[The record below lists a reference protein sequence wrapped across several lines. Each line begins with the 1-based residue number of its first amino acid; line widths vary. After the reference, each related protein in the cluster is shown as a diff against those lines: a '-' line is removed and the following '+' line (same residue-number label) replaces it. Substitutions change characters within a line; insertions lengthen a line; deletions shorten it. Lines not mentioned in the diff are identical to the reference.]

1 MFLLVLGV
9 LLLGLAVVAVVLGL
23 RTPRFRTAGLLTA
36 AVGAVLG
43 VIAIVS
49 QTFYSQ
55 DSGEASVL
63 VDVSGVIVGQEVTPG
78 FHGKAPWQTVKTFNI
93 RNQTV
98 SFVGKGG
105 TDYSGGSAA
114 GPQVTAQDSD
124 GVSSDIDVNIVYSI
138 APEKV
143 TEIYRQY
150 RDEQNFVQ
158 QFVVQQVRS
167 QTRSVP
173 NQFSTLDL
181 LTKRTEVSSALRDA
195 LETAWDG
202 TGVQVDQVN
211 LQEIRPPQSIRDSY
225 SAAQQAQ
232 VQVAAEQAKL
242 DAAKIS
248 AQQQVVQAEAQA
260 KANSTL
266 SKSLTPEVLQSRYI
280 DALRDIGDKGNLVV
294 VPQGSN
300 PLVQVQQK

>member
-1 MFLLVLGV
+1 MFLFVSGVV
-9 LLLGLAVVAVVLGL
+9 LLLVAVGGVVVALIRPTRRLAALGTAVVA
-23 RTPRFRTAGLLTA
+23 GLLG
-36 AVGAVLG
+36 VGA
-43 VIAIVS
+43 ITS

-63 VDVSGVIVGQEVTPG
+63 VDVSGTIAGQETTPG

-98 SFVGKGG
+98 SFVGDGG

-150 RDEQNFVQ
+150 RDESNFVQ
-158 QFVVQQVRS
+158 QFVVQQIRS
-167 QTRSVP
+167 VTRAVP

-181 LTKRTEVSSALRDA
+181 ITKRTEVSAALRTA
-195 LETAWDG
+195 LESAWRG

-211 LQEIRPPQSIRDSY
+211 LQEIRPPKAVSESY
-225 SAAQQAQ
+225 SAAQQALVQ
-232 VQVAAEQAKL
+232 VQAEKAKL
-242 DAAKIS
+242 EATKVS
-248 AQQQVVQAEAQA
+248 AQQQVVQAQAQA
-260 KANSTL
+260 EANAEL
-266 SKSLTPEVLQSRYI
+266 AKGLTPSVLQSRYI
-280 DALRDIGDKGNLVV
+280 DALKSIGAQGNVIV
-294 VPQGSN
+294 VPQGST
-300 PLVQVQQK
+300 PFVQVQQK

>member
-1 MFLLVLGV
+1 MSLLVLG
-9 LLLGLAVVAVVLGL
+9 LLLLAVAV
-23 RTPRFRTAGLLTA
+23 AGLVVGRRRPKSRAIGLITA
-36 AVGAVLG
+36 VAGGVLG
-43 VIAIVS
+43 VVAILS
-49 QTFYSQ
+49 QTFYTQ

-63 VDVSGVIVGQEVTPG
+63 VDVSGVIAGQETSPG
-78 FHGKAPWQTVKTFNI
+78 FHGKAPWQDVKTFNI

-98 SFVGKGG
+98 SFVGKGD

-114 GPQVTAQDSD
+114 GPQVTAQDAD
-124 GVSSDIDVNIVYSI
+124 GVSNDIDVNIVYSI

-143 TEIYRQY
+143 TDIYRQY

-167 QTRSVP
+167 QTRNVP

-181 LTKRTEVSSALRDA
+181 LTKRTEVSSALRTA
-195 LETAWDG
+195 LESAWEG

-211 LQEIRPPQSIRDSY
+211 LQEIRPPQAVRDSY

-232 VQVAAEQAKL
+232 VQVAAEQSKL

-260 KANSTL
+260 KANEVL
-266 SKSLTPEVLQSRYI
+266 AKSLSEPVLQSRYI
-280 DALRDIGDKGNLVV
+280 DALKSIGDKGNLVV
-294 VPQGSN
+294 VPQGST
-300 PLVQVQQK
+300 PLVQVQK

>member
-1 MFLLVLGV
+1 MFLFVLGIV
-9 LLLGLAVVAVVLGL
+9 LLVVAV
-23 RTPRFRTAGLLTA
+23 AGLLIGLRLPKYRLAGLATGGFGVVLA
-36 AVGAVLG
+36 AISVL
-43 VIAIVS
+43 S

-55 DSGEASVL
+55 DSGEATVL
-63 VDVSGVIVGQEVTPG
+63 VDISGVIAGQETTPG
-78 FHGKAPWQTVKTFNI
+78 FHGKAPWQSIKTFNI

-98 SFVGKGG
+98 SFVGTGG
-105 TDYSGGSAA
+105 TDFTGGSAQ

-167 QTRSVP
+167 QTRNVP
-173 NQFSTLDL
+173 NEFSTLDL
-181 LTKRTEVSSALRDA
+181 LTKRTQVSTALREA
-195 LETAWDG
+195 LERAWQG

-211 LQEIRPPQSIRDSY
+211 LQEIRPPKSIRDSY
-225 SAAQQAQ
+225 SAAQRAQ

-260 KANSTL
+260 KANDTL
-266 SKSLTPEVLQSRYI
+266 NKSLTSNVLQSRYI
-280 DALRDIGDKGNLVV
+280 DALKSIGDKGNVVV
-294 VPQGSN
+294 VPQGST
-300 PLVQVQQK
+300 PFVQVQQK

>member
-1 MFLLVLGV
+1 MFLLVLG
-9 LLLGLAVVAVVLGL
+9 LLLIVVAVVGVLVGL
-23 RTPRFRTAGLLTA
+23 RTPKYRIAGI
-36 AVGAVLG
+36 AVGVAGVVLG
-43 VIAIVS
+43 GGAILS

-63 VDVSGVIVGQEVTPG
+63 VDVSGVIAGQETTPG
-78 FHGKAPWQTVKTFNI
+78 FHGKLPWQDVKTFNI

-98 SFVGKGG
+98 SFVGKGD
-105 TDYSGGSAA
+105 TDYTGGSAS
-114 GPQVTAQDSD
+114 GPQVTTQDAD

-138 APEKV
+138 APSKV

-167 QTRSVP
+167 QTRNVP
-173 NQFSTLDL
+173 NRFSTLDL
-181 LTKRTEVSSALRDA
+181 LTKRTEVSSALQDA
-195 LETAWDG
+195 LEAAWRG

-225 SAAQQAQ
+225 SSAQRAQ

-260 KANSTL
+260 KANDTL
-266 SKSLTPEVLQSRYI
+266 AKSLTSPVLQSRYI
-280 DALRDIGDKGNLVV
+280 DALKSIGEKGNLVV
-294 VPQGSN
+294 VPQGST
-300 PLVQVQQK
+300 PFVQVSK